1 MGIVV
6 GSVLIFAAFFF
17 LRCLSRYVR
26 VLCLRFAVVSYPP
39 EGATYEDGDVHTL
52 CTVCIT
58 EYSAG
63 NEVVVLRC
71 GHVFHPGCIRDVVHF
86 FLYSFFFLKPHF
98 FLVPT
103 KLAFI
108 TYKASSR

>member
-1 MGIVV
+1 MSRFYHSDFFSGLHVCIMGIVV

-17 LRCLSRYVR
+17 LRCLSRYIR

-39 EGATYEDGDVHTL
+39 EGATYEDGDVRTL

-71 GHVFHPGCIRDVVHF
+71 GHVFHPGCIRDVVRAHPRCP
-86 FLYSFFFLKPHF
+86 LCRAWL
-98 FLVPT
+98 L
-103 KLAFI
+103 
-108 TYKASSR
+108 